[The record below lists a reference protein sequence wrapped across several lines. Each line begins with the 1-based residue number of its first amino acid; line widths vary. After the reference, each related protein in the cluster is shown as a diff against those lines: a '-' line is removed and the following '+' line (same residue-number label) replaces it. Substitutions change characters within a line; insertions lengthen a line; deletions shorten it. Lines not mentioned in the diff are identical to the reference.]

1 MQKENILKDK
11 YFKTFLIFSKE
22 DKKEKKIGLILVL
35 MRTNITEFQALDND
49 WYDPIS
55 LLICDILV
63 HIVSLTDGKPISQGV
78 RDTNK
83 SMFFWRT

>member
-49 WYDPIS
+49 
-55 LLICDILV
+55 
-63 HIVSLTDGKPISQGV
+63 
-78 RDTNK
+78 
-83 SMFFWRT
+83 